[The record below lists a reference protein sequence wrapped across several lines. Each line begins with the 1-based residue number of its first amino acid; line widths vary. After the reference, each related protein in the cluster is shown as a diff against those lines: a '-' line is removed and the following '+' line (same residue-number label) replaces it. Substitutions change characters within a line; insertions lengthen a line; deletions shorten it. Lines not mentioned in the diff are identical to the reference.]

1 MRMAKVR
8 VAIFISALLA
18 SAIAQPV
25 HSQYFRRPPSDIDPQ
40 IMIIDETK
48 VLGEKISPD
57 VTLVDQ
63 NGREFQWREML
74 GQPTIL
80 VLAYYSCDG
89 ACSLINSI
97 LHERLI
103 DATRVK
109 AGEDYRVVTLSFD
122 RHDNLKTTGAF
133 KRHLDLTGS
142 LSNHWIFAT
151 FKNEQDLKRETE
163 KIGFKFFWVPE
174 DRVFLHPGA
183 FLFFSPQGRLVR
195 ILYQQEIDSDDVQ
208 LAILDAKQ
216 GQFRPAEVINFAI
229 SLCYSYNYKD
239 GKYALNIPLFVG
251 LGALGFG
258 LSTFLGS
265 VIFYRVKKGKPKT
278 RDRYNAET
286 T

>member
-1 MRMAKVR
+1 MKQY
-8 VAIFISALLA
+8 SLA
-18 SAIAQPV
+18 FLSVVLFTSAISTSAYA
-25 HSQYFRRPPSDIDPQ
+25 QYFRRPTSNIDPQ

-48 VLGEKISPD
+48 VLGEKITPD
-57 VTLVDQ
+57 VMLIDQ

-74 GQPTIL
+74 GKPTIL

-89 ACSLINSI
+89 ACSLINSM
-97 LHERLI
+97 LQERLS
-103 DATRVK
+103 DLTRVK
-109 AGEDYRVVTLSFD
+109 AGDDYQIVTLSFD

-133 KRHLDLTGS
+133 KRHLDLTGP
-142 LSNHWIFAT
+142 LSKHWTFAT
-151 FKNEQDLKRETE
+151 FKSEQDLKRETE

-174 DRVFLHPGA
+174 DRLFLHPGA

-195 ILYQQEIDSDDVQ
+195 ILYQQDVDAGDVE

-251 LGALGFG
+251 LGALIFG
-258 LSTFLGS
+258 LSTFFGS
-265 VIFYRVKKGKPKT
+265 IILFRIKKGKQKI

-286 T
+286 A